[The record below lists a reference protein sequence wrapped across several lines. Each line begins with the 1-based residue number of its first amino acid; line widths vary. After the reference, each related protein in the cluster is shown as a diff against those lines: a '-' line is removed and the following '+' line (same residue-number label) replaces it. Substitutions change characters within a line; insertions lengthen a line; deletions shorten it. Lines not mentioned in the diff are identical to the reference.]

1 MSAPILRRPS
11 AKLSERAYQH
21 FLPRIPHLGDER
33 QRLWT
38 YFRLWPNIAFDI
50 YPDQVD
56 FMQWLPLSPT
66 RSLIREVAYAIP
78 DERREMKAAR
88 HLNRRNKRT
97 VKSGEE
103 RKSGGEGKGGS
114 V

>member
-1 MSAPILRRPS
+1 MC
-11 AKLSERAYQH
+11 KQTTAYDM
-21 FLPRIPHLGDER
+21 RISDWSSDVCSSDLLGDER

-88 HLNRRNKRT
+88 YLNWRINRRVNAEDRALLEQIGRAH
-97 VKSGEE
+97 V
-103 RKSGGEGKGGS
+103 
-114 V
+114 